1 METAVHANAR
11 RAPDPA
17 EMYQRIGELTRKLH
31 DAMQQLGYDKK
42 IEASLDAVPDARSR
56 LSFIAKVTGEA
67 AEKVLNMVDESQAH
81 QATLLAEAD
90 RMESLLKSDPVGAV
104 ARGEVLYFI
113 GHVRENTQRTN
124 SQLTEIM
131 MAQDF
136 HDLTGQT
143 VRKVIEVAANLE
155 HSLVMLL
162 VEGQGG
168 AAALPA
174 SALPALA
181 QPDVPLGFLNGPVAS
196 AVGRTD
202 IVADQAGVD
211 ALLDSLGF

>member
-1 METAVHANAR
+1 MDTATHANAR
-11 RAPDPA
+11 RTPDPA

-31 DAMQQLGYDKK
+31 DAMEQLGYDKK
-42 IEASLDAVPDARSR
+42 IEASLGAVPDARSR

-81 QATLLAEAD
+81 QGRLLAEAD

-104 ARGEVLYFI
+104 ARGEVLNFI
-113 GHVRENTQRTN
+113 GQVRDNTHRTH

-143 VRKVIEVAANLE
+143 VRKVIDVAANLE

-168 AAALPA
+168 AVPVPAAPE
-174 SALPALA
+174 
-181 QPDVPLGFLNGPVAS
+181 VPLGFLNGPVPDAT
-196 AVGRTD
+196 GRTD
-202 IVADQAGVD
+202 IVSDQAGVD